1 MNNNHRLQLK
11 GVRKAFNGVTVLD
24 GVSIMVAQGSVHAL
38 LGENGAGKST
48 LMNILGGVLPMDQ
61 GGILIDGLAVDIASP
76 RDAKSMRIAFIHQE
90 LNIANDL
97 TVAENLFLGSELKTA
112 GWLHRAEMNRRAAE
126 VLQRLDAD
134 IEPVAMASTLDAAQ
148 KQLVEIARALL
159 FDARLI
165 IMDEPT
171 TALTEPEVHRLFE
184 RMRLLRDQGVSLIYI
199 SHKLKE
205 IIEVCDRYTVLRD
218 GKVVADGAIAD
229 VDETRLSDAMVGAAS
244 AAPQAASSRRPGK
257 PMLTVA
263 DLACGRALKGVSFA
277 VRASEIVGITGLAG
291 DGRAE
296 LVASLFGDRSD
307 YRGQILI
314 QEKYAN
320 PKTPHQ
326 ALASGIA
333 LIPRNRKENGIV
345 KDLSIRENFGL
356 AILPKISRWSWIN
369 RRGER
374 DMIGGFRQ
382 QLRIKCA
389 NVEQEI
395 TRLSG
400 GNQQK
405 VILAK
410 WLATDSPILI
420 LDNPTQ
426 GVDVGAKREIYPI
439 ISALADKGLS
449 VIVSSAEVPELQ
461 RLCDRVLVFCQ
472 GRIVAELAGE
482 QINEQNVMLH
492 ATGAAA

>member
-1 MNNNHRLQLK
+1 MDNNHRLRLK
-11 GVRKAFNGVTVLD
+11 GIRKAFNGVTVLD
-24 GVSIMVAQGSVHAL
+24 GVSITVAQGSIHAL

-61 GGILIDGLAVDIASP
+61 GGIEIDGVAVNIGSP
-76 RDAKSMRIAFIHQE
+76 RDAKSLRIAFIHQE

-126 VLQRLDAD
+126 VLKRLDAD
-134 IEPVAMASTLDAAQ
+134 VEATAMASTLDAAQ
-148 KQLVEIARALL
+148 KQIVEIARALL
-159 FDARLI
+159 FDATLI

-171 TALTEPEVHRLFE
+171 TALTEPEVYVLFDK
-184 RMRLLRDQGVSLIYI
+184 MRLLRDQGVSLIYI

-205 IIEVCDRYTVLRD
+205 IIEVCDRYTVMRD
-218 GKVVADGAIAD
+218 GQVVADGDIAD
-229 VDETRLSDAMVGAAS
+229 VNETMISDAMVGAAS
-244 AAPQAASSRRPGK
+244 GAHQPRSARQPGK
-257 PMLTVA
+257 PMLKVL
-263 DLACGRALKGVSFA
+263 DLACGRALKGVSFD

-296 LVASLFGDRSD
+296 LVASLFGDRAD

-356 AILPKISRWSWIN
+356 AILPRISRLSWIN
-369 RRGER
+369 FRAEKE
-374 DMIGGFRQ
+374 MISRYRQ
-382 QLRIKCA
+382 QLRIKSA
-389 NVEQEI
+389 DIEQQI
-395 TRLSG
+395 TLLSG

-482 QINEQNVMLH
+482 QINEHNVMLH